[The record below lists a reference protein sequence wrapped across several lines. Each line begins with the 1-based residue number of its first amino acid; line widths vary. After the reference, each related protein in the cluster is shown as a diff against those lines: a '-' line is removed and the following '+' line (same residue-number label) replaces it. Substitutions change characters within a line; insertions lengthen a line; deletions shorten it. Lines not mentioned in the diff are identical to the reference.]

1 MWIPREISEKVEAV
15 AKQFPAVV
23 LTGSRQ
29 VGKTSLLKR
38 LFPHH
43 RFVTLDL
50 PSLSE
55 LAENE
60 PERFLAKYAPP
71 VVIDEV
77 QYAPNLFRYLKL
89 HIDQHR
95 QLNGQIIMTGSQK
108 FTLMK
113 GISESLAGRCAVL
126 ELESLSS
133 FEIEGAFRPNS
144 PNLFSLIFQGGFP
157 QIYAG
162 EEVDREIYM
171 QSYVATYLERDVRSL
186 LNIGQLRDF
195 ERFLRAS
202 AYRSGQVLNKAD
214 LARDIGISPP
224 TANEWLSVLQASN
237 QIVLL
242 EPWFNNKTK
251 SLIKSPKIFFQ
262 DTGLLCFL
270 LNLNTEAEMLESPF
284 WGNIFESFV
293 FSEMRKRY
301 QANSGKWDI
310 WFWRDLKGLE
320 VDFLIPKGG
329 RYQLIEVKTKE
340 NPTAKDF
347 ENLRRVSQVLGPE
360 LVEKILVCRT
370 ANSYLNRQHDVQV
383 VSYDELWQILKS
395 AARP

>member
-1 MWIPREISEKVEAV
+1 MWIQREISKKIATV
-15 AKQFPAVV
+15 AKQFPALV
-23 LTGSRQ
+23 LTGARQ

-43 RFVTLDL
+43 NFVTLDL

-60 PERFLAKYAPP
+60 PERFLAKYPPP

-95 QLNGQIIMTGSQK
+95 HLNGQIIMTGSQK

-113 GISESLAGRCAVL
+113 GVSESLAGRCAVL

-133 FEIEGAFRPNS
+133 FEITSALKLDA
-144 PNLFSLIFQGGFP
+144 PNLFSQVFHGGFP

-162 EEVDREIYM
+162 DEVDREIYM

-195 ERFLRAS
+195 ERFIRAC

-214 LARDIGISPP
+214 LARDIGISAP

-251 SLIKSPKIFFQ
+251 SLIKSPKIYFQ
-262 DTGLLCFL
+262 DTGLQCFL
-270 LNLNTEAEMLESPF
+270 LNLNSETEMLESPF

-293 FSEMRKRY
+293 FSEMRKRF

-320 VDFLIPKGG
+320 VDYLIPKGG

-340 NPTAKDF
+340 NPISKDF
-347 ENLRRVSQVLGPE
+347 DNLERVSQLLGPE

-370 ANSYLNRQHDVQV
+370 ANSHLNRQHNVQV
-383 VSYDELWQILKS
+383 VHFDELWQFLKS
-395 AARP
+395 GGQP